1 MPKSD
6 TSIRK
11 IMKRI
16 IFTLIVC
23 SLLGSIY
30 ATNRALIIGVGKYK
44 PGTQWSEIHGDA
56 DVDLLKPILE
66 HHGFKVV
73 SLKNDEATK
82 QGIVTALNSLI
93 SECEKGD
100 KVYFHFSGHGQPME
114 DINGD
119 EDTSFDQTMVPYDAV
134 IYYEEGEYEGENHF
148 LDDEYSYYINSL
160 RNKLGES
167 GQLFIAIDACH
178 SEGMQRGESD
188 TIVVRGTDYT
198 FRFNGKKPDRKFK
211 VPVTLSSGAPTVIV
225 SACGKEEVNYEYRT
239 SSGKMFGS
247 LTYYMSY
254 LMKFGFDFEMWKGSF
269 INKEYNRTKY
279 FRRQN
284 PTIQEL

>member
-1 MPKSD
+1 M
-6 TSIRK
+6 R
-11 IMKRI
+11 RI
-16 IFTLIVC
+16 VITLLIC
-23 SLLGSIY
+23 SFLGSIY
-30 ATNRALIIGVGKYK
+30 ATNRALLIGIGKYK
-44 PGTQWSEIHGDA
+44 TGTQWSEIHGDA
-56 DVDLLKPILE
+56 DVDLLKPLLE
-66 HHGFKVV
+66 KKGFEVTT
-73 SLKNDEATK
+73 LKNDEATK
-82 QGIVTALNSLI
+82 QGIVAALNQLI
-93 SECEKGD
+93 KECNKGD

-114 DINGD
+114 DLNGD
-119 EDTSFDQTMVPYDAV
+119 EETSYDQTMVPYDAV

-160 RNKLGES
+160 RNKLGYS
-167 GQLFIAIDACH
+167 GKLFIAIDACH
-178 SEGMQRGESD
+178 SEGMQRGDSD

-211 VPVTLSSGAPTVIV
+211 VPVTLSSGASMVIV

-254 LMKFGFDFEMWKGSF
+254 LMQSEINFDKWKNSF
-269 INKEYNRTKY
+269 LSREYKRTKY

-284 PTIQEL
+284 PTIEEF

>member
-1 MPKSD
+1 M
-6 TSIRK
+6 R
-11 IMKRI
+11 RI
-16 IFTLIVC
+16 VITLLIC
-23 SLLGSIY
+23 SFLGSIY
-30 ATNRALIIGVGKYK
+30 ATNRALLIGIGKYK
-44 PGTQWSEIHGDA
+44 TGTQWSEIHGDA
-56 DVDLLKPILE
+56 DVDLLKPLLE
-66 HHGFKVV
+66 KKGFDVAI
-73 SLKNDEATK
+73 LKNDEATK
-82 QGIVTALNSLI
+82 QGIVAALNQLI
-93 SECEKGD
+93 KECNKGD

-114 DINGD
+114 DLNGD
-119 EDTSFDQTMVPYDAV
+119 EKTSYDQTMVPYDAV
-134 IYYEEGEYEGENHF
+134 IAYEEGEYEGENHF

-178 SEGMQRGESD
+178 SEGMQRGDSD

-198 FRFNGKKPDRKFK
+198 FRFNGKKPNRKFK
-211 VPVTLSSGAPTVIV
+211 VPVTLSSGASTVIV

-254 LMKFGFDFEMWKGSF
+254 LMQSEINFDKWKNSF
-269 INKEYNRTKY
+269 LSREYKRTKY

-284 PTIQEL
+284 PTIVEF

>member
-1 MPKSD
+1 
-6 TSIRK
+6 
-11 IMKRI
+11 MKRI

-23 SLLGSIY
+23 SLIGSIY
-30 ATNRALIIGVGKYK
+30 ATNRALLIGIGKYK
-44 PGTQWSEIHGDA
+44 TGTQWSEIHGDA
-56 DVDLLKPILE
+56 DVDLLKPLLE
-66 HHGFKVV
+66 KKGFEVTT
-73 SLKNDEATK
+73 LKNDEATK
-82 QGIVTALNSLI
+82 QGIVAALNQLI
-93 SECEKGD
+93 KECNKGD

-114 DINGD
+114 DLNGD
-119 EDTSFDQTMVPYDAV
+119 EETSYDQTMVPYDAV

-160 RNKLGES
+160 RNKLGDS
-167 GQLFIAIDACH
+167 GKLFIAIDACH
-178 SEGMQRGESD
+178 SEGMQRGDSD

-211 VPVTLSSGAPTVIV
+211 VPVTLSLGAPTVIV

-254 LMKFGFDFEMWKGSF
+254 LMQSEINFDKWKNSF
-269 INKEYNRTKY
+269 LFREYKRTKY

-284 PTIQEL
+284 PTIEEL

>member
-1 MPKSD
+1 M
-6 TSIRK
+6 R
-11 IMKRI
+11 RI
-16 IFTLIVC
+16 VITLLIC
-23 SLLGSIY
+23 SFLGSIN
-30 ATNRALIIGVGKYK
+30 ATNRALLIGIGKYK
-44 PGTQWSEIHGDA
+44 TGTQWSEIHGDA
-56 DVDLLKPILE
+56 DVDLLKPLLE
-66 HHGFKVV
+66 KKGFEVTT
-73 SLKNDEATK
+73 LKNDEATK
-82 QGIVTALNSLI
+82 QGIVAALNQLI
-93 SECEKGD
+93 KECNKGD
-100 KVYFHFSGHGQPME
+100 NVYFHFSGHGQPME
-114 DINGD
+114 DLNGD
-119 EDTSFDQTMVPYDAV
+119 EETPYDQTMVPYDAV

-160 RNKLGES
+160 RNKLGDS
-167 GQLFIAIDACH
+167 GRLFIAIDACH

-211 VPVTLSSGAPTVIV
+211 VPVTLSSGASTVIV

-254 LMKFGFDFEMWKGSF
+254 LMQSEINFDKWKNSF
-269 INKEYNRTKY
+269 LSREYKRTKY

-284 PTIQEL
+284 PTIEEF